1 MPIVCGGVVYA
12 LVTDAYDAFE
22 HFGFLNFLTSSQ
34 WSYTAGN
41 EQYGAL
47 PFITGTLL
55 TTFLALVMCVPFS
68 LPVALFTGEYFSGR
82 KIASILGT
90 VTEKDGKP
98 YLHLHATFCDANMQ
112 AHGGHV
118 NALHISATCEMVLR
132 LLPGQVGR
140 QLDEVTGLNLFDFKG
155 ME

>member
-1 MPIVCGGVVYA
+1 MEFRHFNDTYVVRMDRGEEVMETLTA
-12 LVTDAYDAFE
+12 LCEQEGIRLASVEAIGAVDRAVVGLYDVGEKVYHKKEFTE
-22 HFGFLNFLTSSQ
+22 PMELTS
-34 WSYTAGN
+34 
-41 EQYGAL
+41 L
-47 PFITGTLL
+47 
-55 TTFLALVMCVPFS
+55 
-68 LPVALFTGEYFSGR
+68 
-82 KIASILGT
+82 LGT

-140 QLDEVTGLNLFDFKG
+140 RLDEVTGLNLFDFKG

>member
-1 MPIVCGGVVYA
+1 MEYRRFN
-12 LVTDAYDAFE
+12 DAYIIRMDRGEEVMAT
-22 HFGFLNFLTSSQ
+22 LTDLCEKEDIRLASVAAIGAVDRAVVGL
-34 WSYTAGN
+34 YDVGN
-41 EQYGAL
+41 KVYHKKEFSEPMEL
-47 PFITGTLL
+47 TGL
-55 TTFLALVMCVPFS
+55 
-68 LPVALFTGEYFSGR
+68 
-82 KIASILGT
+82 LGT

-140 QLDEVTGLNLFDFKG
+140 RLDEVTGLNLFDFKG

>member
-1 MPIVCGGVVYA
+1 MEFRRFN
-12 LVTDAYDAFE
+12 DAYVVRMDRGE
-22 HFGFLNFLTSSQ
+22 EVMETLT
-34 WSYTAGN
+34 ALC
-41 EQYGAL
+41 EQEGIRLASVEAIGAVDRAVVGL
-47 PFITGTLL
+47 YDVGEKVYHKKEFREPMELTGL
-55 TTFLALVMCVPFS
+55 
-68 LPVALFTGEYFSGR
+68 
-82 KIASILGT
+82 LGT

-140 QLDEVTGLNLFDFKG
+140 RLDEVTGLNLFDFKG

>member
-1 MPIVCGGVVYA
+1 MEFRRFN
-12 LVTDAYDAFE
+12 DAYVVRMDRGEEVMETLTALCEQEGIRLASVEAIGAVDRAVVGLYDVCEKVYHKKEFTE
-22 HFGFLNFLTSSQ
+22 PMELTS
-34 WSYTAGN
+34 
-41 EQYGAL
+41 L
-47 PFITGTLL
+47 
-55 TTFLALVMCVPFS
+55 
-68 LPVALFTGEYFSGR
+68 
-82 KIASILGT
+82 LGT

-140 QLDEVTGLNLFDFKG
+140 RLDEVTGLNLFDFKG

>member
-1 MPIVCGGVVYA
+1 MEFRRFNDTCVVRMDRGEEVVENLTA
-12 LVTDAYDAFE
+12 LCEREGIRLASVEAIGAVDRAVVGLYDVDKKVFHRKE
-22 HFGFLNFLTSSQ
+22 FQEPMELTS
-34 WSYTAGN
+34 
-41 EQYGAL
+41 L
-47 PFITGTLL
+47 
-55 TTFLALVMCVPFS
+55 
-68 LPVALFTGEYFSGR
+68 
-82 KIASILGT
+82 LGT

-118 NALHISATCEMVLR
+118 NALYISATCEMILR

-140 QLDEVTGLNLFDFKG
+140 RLDEVTGLNLFDFKG

>member
-1 MPIVCGGVVYA
+1 MEFRRFN
-12 LVTDAYDAFE
+12 DAYVVRMDRGEEVMETLTALCEQEGIRLASVEAIGAVDRAVVGLYDVGEKVYHKKEFTE
-22 HFGFLNFLTSSQ
+22 PMELTS
-34 WSYTAGN
+34 
-41 EQYGAL
+41 L
-47 PFITGTLL
+47 
-55 TTFLALVMCVPFS
+55 
-68 LPVALFTGEYFSGR
+68 
-82 KIASILGT
+82 LGT

-140 QLDEVTGLNLFDFKG
+140 QLDEVTGLNLIDFKG

>member
-1 MPIVCGGVVYA
+1 MEFRRFN
-12 LVTDAYDAFE
+12 DAYVVRMDRGEEVMETLTALCEQEGIRLASVKAIGAVDRAVVGLYDVGEKVYHKKEFTE
-22 HFGFLNFLTSSQ
+22 PMELTS
-34 WSYTAGN
+34 
-41 EQYGAL
+41 L
-47 PFITGTLL
+47 
-55 TTFLALVMCVPFS
+55 
-68 LPVALFTGEYFSGR
+68 
-82 KIASILGT
+82 LGT

-140 QLDEVTGLNLFDFKG
+140 RLDEVTGLNLFDFKG